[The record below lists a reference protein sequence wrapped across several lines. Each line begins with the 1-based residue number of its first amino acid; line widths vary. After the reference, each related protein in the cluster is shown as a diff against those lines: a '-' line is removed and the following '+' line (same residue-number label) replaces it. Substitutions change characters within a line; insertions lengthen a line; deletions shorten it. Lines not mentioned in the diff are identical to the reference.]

1 MSRGRRFV
9 LKAQAMMIEITD
21 SADARLRLYRDVKD
35 RDLNGREGLF
45 MAEGKV
51 VLERLFQSR
60 LAETV
65 SVLTTPER
73 LRGLD
78 ISALPDMVPVYVVA
92 QGLMDELAGFPIHRG
107 YLALGRYAPP
117 LSLEAC
123 VAGAGARVLVLCG
136 ISNTDNMGGLMRNA
150 AAFGVDAVVLDQT
163 SCDPLYRK
171 AIRVSV
177 GGVFEVPHFRVAD
190 VTARLKELELT
201 AFALSPSGARRLDE
215 VAPPARSAVLM
226 GAEGPGLPAEIMTA
240 CESVRIDMS
249 GGFDSLNVA
258 TTSGIVLYHF
268 CR

>member
-1 MSRGRRFV
+1 MI
-9 LKAQAMMIEITD
+9 IEIND
-21 SADARLRLYRDVKD
+21 SVDERLRLYRDVKD
-35 RDLNGREGLF
+35 RDLSGREGLF

-51 VLERLFQSR
+51 VLERLFASR

-73 LRGLD
+73 LKGLD
-78 ISALPDMVPVYVVA
+78 VSALSDEVPVYVVA
-92 QGLMDELAGFPIHRG
+92 QGVMDEIAGFPVHRG
-107 YLALGRYAPP
+107 YLALGRYGPP
-117 LSLEAC
+117 CTLEEC
-123 VAGAGARVLVLCG
+123 VAGEHARVLVACG

-177 GGVFEVPHFRVAD
+177 GGVLEVPHFRVED
-190 VTARLKELELT
+190 VVGTMKRLGLM
-201 AFALSPSGARRLDE
+201 AFALSPSGRQRLDE
-215 VAPPARSAVLM
+215 VVVPERCAVLM
-226 GAEGPGLPAEIMTA
+226 GAEGPGLSAEVMAA
-240 CESVRIDMS
+240 CDTVRIDMS

>member
-1 MSRGRRFV
+1 
-9 LKAQAMMIEITD
+9 MIIPID
-21 SADARLRLYRDVKD
+21 DPADARLRLYQDVKD
-35 RDLNGREGLF
+35 RDLSGREGLF

-51 VLERLFQSR
+51 VLERLFASA
-60 LAETV
+60 LAQTI

-73 LRGLD
+73 LKGLD
-78 ISALPDMVPVYVVA
+78 ISALDEAVPVYVVA
-92 QGLMDELAGFPIHRG
+92 QPVMDEVAGFPIHRG

-117 LSLEAC
+117 QSLEAC
-123 VAGAGARVLVLCG
+123 VAGERARVLVVCG

-163 SCDPLYRK
+163 ACDPLYRK

-177 GGVFEVPHFRVAD
+177 GGVLEVPHFRVD
-190 VTARLKELELT
+190 NVSETLTRLELT
-201 AFALSPSGARRLDE
+201 AFALSPSGEKRLDE
-215 VAPPARSAVLM
+215 VAVPERCAVLM
-226 GAEGPGLPAEIMTA
+226 GAEGPGLSAALMADCQT
-240 CESVRIDMS
+240 VRIEMS